1 MFDPLTA
8 ASNVSGVAGPSGQG
22 VADLE
27 GGEDEGRGLFGELQ
41 EGAVSGRPSMIASLV
56 GSR

>member
-41 EGAVSGRPSMIASLV
+41 EGSSFRAALHDCFSGR
-56 GSR
+56 